1 MMYEI
6 NHHMRHHT
14 KRQSLSFL
22 GLTDMNSNPE
32 LTQVSDK
39 AFNLPKIDA
48 GTTSF
53 LDSVSSQ
60 NEKQMKEDSSV
71 AGATTGPAMFP

>member
-22 GLTDMNSNPE
+22 GLADMNSNPD
-32 LTQVSDK
+32 LSDK
-39 AFNLPKIDA
+39 AFNLPKIENGPGA
-48 GTTSF
+48 TSF

-60 NEKQMKEDSSV
+60 NGKYD
-71 AGATTGPAMFP
+71 